1 MKHALWVLPL
11 AVLMLAPSALAAPV
25 AMEDLVEKALIQSPT
40 LQAARSAAVAQQERV
55 TTARSDY
62 WPQVSLSAG
71 TTETTSVSPTQNSQA
86 PFNVSNTGISARQTL
101 FTFGKLEAAVDQAE
115 AQSEVA
121 KSQAA
126 MAAVEVAFAVRQ
138 AYLSWV
144 QAAGLENQ
152 ASEQIRFAE
161 TTLAEARARLKAG
174 VAAQLDVTR
183 AQTAV
188 AQAKATLATAR
199 ATTAQARRSLAAAIG
214 QTAPVAGEP
223 QFPPT
228 PALASR
234 PLAELEAAAGQHPDL
249 RTAEGQLAAAQ
260 ASRRAAERAGLPDLS
275 ADANYGLRAREFQP
289 AQNMQAGLNFSWPLF
304 TGFAITS
311 QARAAEA
318 QENTVRANFEAR
330 RLTVLRD
337 VDNAYLALAGAKET
351 VPAAKA
357 ALDAARANL
366 KQAQGRYRAGVGSII
381 EVTDAQSLLAS
392 AQADWVRAT
401 TSYHL
406 AIASLQRAMGVTGVS
421 NDR

>member
-1 MKHALWVLPL
+1 MKVALLVAPL
-11 AVLMLAPSALAAPV
+11 AFLALAPPALAAPV
-25 AMEDLVEKALIQSPT
+25 SMEDLVQKAMTQSPT
-40 LQAARSAAVAQQERV
+40 IRAAQSTVRVQEERV

-71 TTETTSVSPTQNSQA
+71 SSETTSVSPTQTSAA
-86 PFNVSNTGISARQTL
+86 PINVTSTGLAARQTL
-101 FTFGKLEAAVDQAE
+101 WTFGKLDAQVDQAE
-115 AQSEVA
+115 AQMAVSRAQAEVT
-121 KSQAA
+121 
-126 MAAVEVAFAVRQ
+126 AVEVAYGVRQ
-138 AYLSWV
+138 AYLNWV
-144 QAAGLENQ
+144 QAAGLETQ

-161 TTLAEARARLKAG
+161 TTLAEARARLRAG

-183 AQTAV
+183 AETSV
-188 AQAKATLATAR
+188 AQARAQLATAR

-214 QTAPVAGEP
+214 QNTPVAGEP
-223 QFPPT
+223 AFPST
-228 PALASR
+228 PAVANR
-234 PLAELEAAAGQHPDL
+234 PLTELEAASNAHPDL
-249 RTAEGQLAAAQ
+249 RAAQSQLAVAE
-260 ASRRAAERAGLPDLS
+260 ASTRAAAVAGLPDLG
-275 ADANYGLRAREFQP
+275 ADLSYGLRARDFQP
-289 AQNMQAGLNFSWPLF
+289 AQNWQAGLNFSWPLF
-304 TGFAITS
+304 TGYRITS

-318 QENTVRANFEAR
+318 QEMTVRQNYEAR

-337 VDNAYLALAGAKET
+337 IDNAYLSLEGAKET

-406 AIASLQRAMGVTGVS
+406 SIASLQRAMGLTGVA